1 MQRPTARS
9 WRNFAIKIAL
19 YWLGKL
25 WICQVDATRPICH
38 IVERGFLP
46 CLLTFALM
54 DFLLLPWLRQ
64 RLQRRL

>member
-1 MQRPTARS
+1 
-9 WRNFAIKIAL
+9 
-19 YWLGKL
+19 L

-64 RLQRRL
+64 RLQRRR